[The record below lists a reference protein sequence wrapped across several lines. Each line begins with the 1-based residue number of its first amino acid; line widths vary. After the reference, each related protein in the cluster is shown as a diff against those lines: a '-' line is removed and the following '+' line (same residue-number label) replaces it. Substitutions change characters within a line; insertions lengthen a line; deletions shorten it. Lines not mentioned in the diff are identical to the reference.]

1 MDTLMTDPVKLPS
14 GVTMDRS
21 IIARH
26 LLNSQTDPF
35 NRQPLTEDELIP
47 GENFNTKILEKY
59 FTSNFFL
66 SDPELKERIAAWKAE
81 KNSNR
86 GG

>member
-1 MDTLMTDPVKLPS
+1 MIDPVKLPS
-14 GVTMDRS
+14 GVVMDRS

-35 NRQPLTEDELIP
+35 NRQPLTEEELVS
-47 GENFNTKILEKY
+47 GEKTFELLPNGKNL
-59 FTSNFFL
+59 NFFH
-66 SDPELKERIAAWKAE
+66 SDPELKEKIAAWKAE
-81 KNSNR
+81 KNGKR